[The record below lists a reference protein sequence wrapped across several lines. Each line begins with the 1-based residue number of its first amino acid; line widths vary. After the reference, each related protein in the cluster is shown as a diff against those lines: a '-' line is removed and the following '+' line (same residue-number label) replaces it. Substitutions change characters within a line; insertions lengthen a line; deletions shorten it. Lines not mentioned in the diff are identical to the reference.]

1 MAHNPTPHFLLDDGP
16 LFAVWKPAGLA
27 TQAPEPF
34 PSLELHMKDWLR
46 RREAK
51 EGNVYL
57 GVPHRLDR
65 PVSGVILFT
74 RHVRAASRVS
84 MQFEKRQVRKVYWAC
99 VEGVVEPATGTWTD
113 HLKKTYGKPHA
124 EVVDANDPSGRPAVL
139 HYRTLGTFPLAAD
152 AVHDAASK
160 APRDEEPSS
169 ANSSP
174 APTQGTWLE
183 IELETGRTHQIRIQ
197 AASRGHAVVG
207 DLFYGANTNFGAPPA
222 DERDRHIA
230 LHARRIELR
239 HPMTDALL
247 DITAPLPEDWR
258 SLNLTGLTA
267 ADFLTDV

>member
-1 MAHNPTPHFLLDDGP
+1 MPQNPTPRLLLDDGP

-34 PSLELHMKDWLR
+34 PSLEAQMKEWLR

-51 EGNVYL
+51 APDGNVYL

-74 RHVRAASRVS
+74 RHVRAASRIS
-84 MQFEKRQVRKVYWAC
+84 LQFEKRQVRKTYWAC
-99 VEGVVEPATGTWTD
+99 VENHVEPASGTWTD

-124 EVVDANDPSGRPAVL
+124 EVVAPDDPYGRVAVL
-139 HYRTLGTFPLAAD
+139 HYRTLGTFELP
-152 AVHDAASK
+152 ASSTV
-160 APRDEEPSS
+160 E
-169 ANSSP
+169 NSSGP
-174 APTQGTWLE
+174 KRGTWLE

-207 DLFYGANTNFGAPPA
+207 DAFYGATSTFGAPPA

-230 LHARRIELR
+230 LHARSIELR
-239 HPMTDALL
+239 HPMTNEPIS
-247 DITAPLPEDWR
+247 ITAPLPDDWR
-258 SLNLTGLTA
+258 ELGLPLPESEYLTKS
-267 ADFLTDV
+267 